1 MKKVYCSYH
10 QLFGQCTE
18 QDFKDAST
26 GANPSRMVRVTFPTF
41 TQAVP
46 LHTLEEAD
54 WYVCTKH
61 GTTWMGRMADM
72 IDGYEYPEKGTHTN
86 LTSME
91 AQKIMDTLTYH
102 QHSYSCQ

>member
-26 GANPSRMVRVTFPTF
+26 GANPSRMVLVTFPTF
-41 TQAVP
+41 THPVP
-46 LHTLEEAD
+46 LHTLTVPLDTLEEAD

-72 IDGYEYPEKGTHTN
+72 IEGYEYPEKDTHIN

-91 AQKIMDTLTYH
+91 AQKIMDTLT
-102 QHSYSCQ
+102 